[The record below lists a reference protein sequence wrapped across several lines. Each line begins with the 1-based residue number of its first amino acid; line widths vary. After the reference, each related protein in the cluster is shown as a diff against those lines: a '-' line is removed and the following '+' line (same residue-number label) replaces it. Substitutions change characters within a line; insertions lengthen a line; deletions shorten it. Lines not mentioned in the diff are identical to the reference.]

1 MIRPTP
7 PAPDQIDIGGR
18 LASTLLALV
27 TTAAIFGGSN
37 HLAVLA
43 HEKAD
48 ALRAAVR
55 HARAL
60 VLAREEAD
68 VRETVRRH
76 FEAAALAGH
85 PGLVDATSQES
96 GANPARTAAVVK
108 GAASSAR
115 R

>member
-7 PAPDQIDIGGR
+7 PAPDQIHTDGR
-18 LASTLLALV
+18 LMSTLLALA
-27 TTAAIFGGSN
+27 TTVAIFGGSN

-55 HARAL
+55 RERAV

-68 VRETVRRH
+68 AREAVRRH

-85 PGLVDATSQES
+85 PGLVEAAT
-96 GANPARTAAVVK
+96 P
-108 GAASSAR
+108 GAASASAR
-115 R
+115 PAVRAEGGSATASR